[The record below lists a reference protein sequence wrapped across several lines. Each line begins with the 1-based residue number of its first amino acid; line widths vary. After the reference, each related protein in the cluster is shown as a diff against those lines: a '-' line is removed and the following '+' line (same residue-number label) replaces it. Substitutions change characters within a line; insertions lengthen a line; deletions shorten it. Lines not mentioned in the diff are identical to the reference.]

1 MVKYDVTCE
10 MKASPS
16 LLAYEKKTEIKIEDT
31 GVQVEFRIN
40 MQLNINLSSI
50 NMVYNKSPI
59 II

>member
-1 MVKYDVTCE
+1 